1 MKLYRYI
8 VIAVCLLFVVSY
20 AMAQEPAKE
29 NGIPPEFKD
38 SPKKMQLER
47 KPEPPAGETI
57 PVVDGKD
64 TVDPIPAKLEPKTKK
79 VVKSAKVKKE
89 KIAKREKYPD
99 KPRDQR

>member
-38 SPKKMQLER
+38 NR
-47 KPEPPAGETI
+47 KAPAPPVTTKGEDI

-64 TVDPIPAKLEPKTKK
+64 TVDPSPAKPEQKKVAAKK
-79 VVKSAKVKKE
+79 VVKPAKVKKE
-89 KIAKREKYPD
+89 KIEKREKYPD